1 MTLRG
6 RDWVLAVGAVVVAA
20 LCVRLGVWQLDRLG
34 ARRARNAEVRAA
46 RERPPLEI
54 TGPGLAAESVANRRV
69 TARGVFDYGHERLWR
84 GRSYKGMPGVHVV
97 TPLRLVDGSAV
108 LVDRGFVPSPD
119 AARIDLPAFR
129 GPDSASVEGL
139 GVALPRG
146 RGDVD
151 PRAMTDSVPY
161 ALAPFGI
168 QRVPS
173 ARAPARPADR
183 HPPIALSVPP
193 LDNGPHLA
201 YVVQWFSFAMIV
213 LVGTG
218 ALLLRGRVPTR

>member
-6 RDWVLAVGAVVVAA
+6 RDWVLAVGAVVVAG
-20 LCVRLGVWQLDRLG
+20 LCVWAGVWQIDRLG

-54 TGPGLAAESVANRRV
+54 TGSGLAAESVANRRV
-69 TARGVFDYGHERLWR
+69 TARGVFDYGHERLRR
-84 GRSYKGMPGVHVV
+84 GRTYKGMPGVHVV
-97 TPLRLVDGSAV
+97 TPLRLDDGSAV

-129 GPDSASVEGL
+129 GPDTALVEGL

-151 PRAMTDSVPY
+151 PLALRDSVPY

-168 QRVPS
+168 QQIPS
-173 ARAPARPADR
+173 ARPPAQPAAR
-183 HPPIALSVPP
+183 HAPIALPVPA

-218 ALLLRGRVPTR
+218 ALLLRGRVPPR